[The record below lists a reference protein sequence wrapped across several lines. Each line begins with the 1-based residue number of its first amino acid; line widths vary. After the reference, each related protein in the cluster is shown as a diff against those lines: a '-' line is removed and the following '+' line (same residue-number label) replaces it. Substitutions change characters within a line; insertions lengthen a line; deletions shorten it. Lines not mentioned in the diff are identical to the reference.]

1 MGLLD
6 RLTGKDKKK
15 AEQQKAETAATSL
28 LNAPPPYPTQQIA
41 PQPQESN
48 DDDLYSGFGA
58 EDVAAPLATEDLE
71 YDEGFQVNN
80 FPYLENFIDFKNI
93 IFYLHI
99 HEHGKHLFETDNS
112 NSEQ

>member
-15 AEQQKAETAATSL
+15 AEQQKAEIANTSL
-28 LNAPPPYPTQQIA
+28 LNATLPYPTQQIA

-71 YDEGFQVNN
+71 YDEDVHSATD
-80 FPYLENFIDFKNI
+80 Y
-93 IFYLHI
+93 YA
-99 HEHGKHLFETDNS
+99 HLLFCCKPE
-112 NSEQ
+112 

>member
-6 RLTGKDKKK
+6 QLSGKDKKK

-28 LNAPPPYPTQQIA
+28 LNAPPPYPTQQIT

-58 EDVAAPLATEDLE
+58 EDVAAPLAMEDFTIQQ
-71 YDEGFQVNN
+71 Y
-80 FPYLENFIDFKNI
+80 
-93 IFYLHI
+93 
-99 HEHGKHLFETDNS
+99 NS
-112 NSEQ
+112 

>member
-80 FPYLENFIDFKNI
+80 FHNYFFGNFVDFNNNVY
-93 IFYLHI
+93 FL
-99 HEHGKHLFETDNS
+99 
-112 NSEQ
+112 

>member
-6 RLTGKDKKK
+6 QLSGKDKKK

-28 LNAPPPYPTQQIA
+28 LNAPPPYPTQQIT

-71 YDEGFQVNN
+71 YDEDVHSATD
-80 FPYLENFIDFKNI
+80 Y
-93 IFYLHI
+93 YA
-99 HEHGKHLFETDNS
+99 HLLFCCKPE
-112 NSEQ
+112 